1 MPSVGNVAES
11 ERPGLIDP
19 ERLKGAAMP
28 LTAVISEEVLLTLA
42 F

>member
-1 MPSVGNVAES
+1 MPAVASVAES

-19 ERLKGAAMP
+19 KREATIR